1 MSQKLYQ
8 VNDKFGAVKEWFK
21 GLELDLVLLVSI
33 ATLTVSINTSF
44 SADKGTS
51 CCEKLDNTYKVELE
65 NKTAIEI
72 KLDAIEKRLNSLTV
86 GPKPGPT
93 PTK

>member
-1 MSQKLYQ
+1 MSQELNQ
-8 VNDKFGAVKEWFK
+8 VNEKFRAVKEWFK
-21 GLELDLVLLVSI
+21 GLEPDLVLLVST
-33 ATLTVSINTSF
+33 ATLAVSISTSF
-44 SADKGTS
+44 SANKGTS
-51 CCEKLDNTYKVELE
+51 CCENLNNTYKVELE

-86 GPKPGPT
+86 SPKPGPT